1 MCYLRASPVQQ
12 LDKRL
17 FSFAFDLWDLMQQ
30 ECGMCLQGS
39 SYCWNMW
46 LLLPGDISED
56 WVCADSGCTSWTDC
70 VSVGKETG
78 PRVCNLQRECRAW
91 CSPSPPHPAAIP
103 WLQLDLPPFFLLLHA
118 RMTQEG
124 EVVPVLKTWLLVIPA
139 SEGTP
144 G

>member
-1 MCYLRASPVQQ
+1 MYCLRTSLVQQ
-12 LDKRL
+12 LDKSL

-46 LLLPGDISED
+46 VLLPGDISED
-56 WVCADSGCTSWTDC
+56 CDCADSGRTSWMDR
-70 VSVGKETG
+70 VDVGKETG

-103 WLQLDLPPFFLLLHA
+103 WLQLDLTPFLPLLCA
-118 RMTQEG
+118 RMSREG
-124 EVVPVLKTWLLVIPA
+124 ELVPVLETWLPVIPA

>member
-1 MCYLRASPVQQ
+1 MYYLRARLVQQ

-17 FSFAFDLWDLMQQ
+17 FSFAFDLWGLMQQ

-46 LLLPGDISED
+46 VLLPGEISED
-56 WVCADSGCTSWTDC
+56 CDCADSGCTSWTERVD
-70 VSVGKETG
+70 VGEETG
-78 PRVCNLQRECRAW
+78 LKVCNLQRECRGW
-91 CSPSPPHPAAIP
+91 CSPSPPCPAAIP
-103 WLQLDLPPFFLLLHA
+103 WLQLALTPFLLLLRA
-118 RMTQEG
+118 RMTQE
-124 EVVPVLKTWLLVIPA
+124 PKLVLVLQTWLLVIPA